1 MRNNDVRGADLSS
14 RTAAARQ
21 EAQASLQ
28 EICNIQAQMDPR
40 VQNLL
45 FKDLTEHL
53 TRKRSIIKIGLQCA
67 TLFPTEQYQTPRR
80 NQFKTRDRSRM
91 HWLIW
96 LYKS

>member
-45 FKDLTEHL
+45 FKDLTEHFNKKTQHYQNWL
-53 TRKRSIIKIGLQCA
+53 AVYDPFSNRAVSDTKAQSIQNSRSITDALVDLAK
-67 TLFPTEQYQTPRR
+67 
-80 NQFKTRDRSRM
+80 
-91 HWLIW
+91 
-96 LYKS
+96 